1 MMKCS
6 IICNT
11 YNHEKTIE
19 LTINGFLIQSVNF
32 SIEIL
37 IHDDA
42 STDNTQKIV
51 RIYEEMYPNLIKP
64 IYQEVNQTSLGR
76 SVSQINIS
84 RAQGEYIA
92 ICEGDDVWIDPYK
105 LQKQVDYLD
114 NHLDYVCV
122 GHACKVMNVNFP
134 YKSKIWSH
142 SNWNKELSTQEII
155 RNRGIVFVYNTIV
168 FKKGNYYYY
177 YYPDFFND
185 FKVADVKSI
194 LFSSLIG
201 KVYFM
206 SDVMSIYHVGIKN
219 SWTDRVR
226 LNNDLLAKH
235 YKDEIQFYEKLN
247 VYTNHKFEHDIMLV
261 NEQLS
266 FMIKLLRSDK
276 SCLNSINF
284 INEKLYRKII
294 IYVQLYFPNSFLF
307 LRKIRFRLWA

>member
-19 LTINGFLIQSVNF
+19 ETIKGFLIQEVNF

-42 STDNTQKIV
+42 SSDNTQNIIKK
-51 RIYEEMYPNLIKP
+51 YKELYPDLIKP
-64 IYQEVNQTSLGR
+64 IYQDTNQTSLGR

-84 RAQGEYIA
+84 RSQGEYIA
-92 ICEGDDVWIDPYK
+92 ICEGDDVWIDSNK

-114 NHLDYVCV
+114 NHSDFICV
-122 GHACKVMNVNFP
+122 GHACEVMNVNFP
-134 YKSKIWSH
+134 YKSRVWSY
-142 SNWNKELSTQEII
+142 SKLSKELSTQEII
-155 RNRGIVFVYNTIV
+155 QNRGIVFAYNTIV
-168 FKKGNYYYY
+168 FRKGNYD
-177 YYPDFFND
+177 YPDFFNE
-185 FKVADVKSI
+185 FKVADVKRI

-219 SWTDRVR
+219 SWTDRIR

-235 YKDEIQFYEKLN
+235 YNKEIQFYEKLN
-247 VYTNHKFEHDIMLV
+247 VYTSYKFENDILYV
-261 NEQLS
+261 IEQLS
-266 FMIKLLRSDK
+266 FMINLLKCDK
-276 SCLNSINF
+276 ACLKSNYF
-284 INEKLYRKII
+284 INMKLYRKII
-294 IYVQLYFPNSFLF
+294 VYFQLYFPNSFAF

>member
-19 LTINGFLIQSVNF
+19 ETIKGFLIQEVNF
-32 SIEIL
+32 SFEIL

-42 STDNTQKIV
+42 SSDSTQKI
-51 RIYEEMYPNLIKP
+51 IKKYEEIYPNLINP
-64 IYQEVNQTSLGR
+64 IYQIINQTSLGK
-76 SVSQINIS
+76 SVSEINIS

-114 NHLDYVCV
+114 KNSDYVCI

-134 YKSKIWSH
+134 YKSKIWSY
-142 SNWNKELSTQEII
+142 SKQNKELSTQDII
-155 RNRGIVFVYNTIV
+155 QNRGIVFAYNTIV
-168 FKKGNYYYY
+168 FRKGNYD
-177 YYPDFFND
+177 YPDFFND
-185 FKVADVKSI
+185 FKVADVKRI

-226 LNNDLLAKH
+226 LNNDLLVKH

-247 VYTNHKFEHDIMLV
+247 IYTNQKYEQDIMLV

-266 FMIKLLRSDK
+266 FMIRLLRGDK
-276 SCLNSINF
+276 NCLNSVNF
-284 INEKLYRKII
+284 INEKLHRKIM
-294 IYVQLYFPNSFLF
+294 IYFQLYFPNSFIS
-307 LRKIRFRLWA
+307 LRKIRFRFWA

>member
-19 LTINGFLIQSVNF
+19 QTIKGFLIQEVNF
-32 SIEIL
+32 SFEIL

-42 STDNTQKIV
+42 STDNTQNIV
-51 RIYEEMYPNLIKP
+51 KIYEEMYPNLIKP
-64 IYQEVNQTSLGR
+64 IYQEINQTSLGR

-92 ICEGDDVWIDPYK
+92 ICEGDDVWIDSNK
-105 LQKQVDYLD
+105 LQKQVDYLE
-114 NHLDYVCV
+114 NHLDYICV

-142 SNWNKELSTQEII
+142 SKLSKEISTQEII
-155 RNRGIVFVYNTIV
+155 LNRGIVFAYNTIV
-168 FKKGNYYYY
+168 FRKGNYE
-177 YYPDFFND
+177 YPDFFND
-185 FKVADVKSI
+185 FKVADVKRI

-206 SDVMSIYHVGIKN
+206 SDVMSIYHVGVKN

-235 YKDEIQFYEKLN
+235 YNDEIQFYEKLN

-266 FMIKLLRSDK
+266 FMIKLLRRDK

-294 IYVQLYFPNSFLF
+294 IYFQLYFPNSFIF
-307 LRKIRFRLWA
+307 LRRIRFRLWA

>member
-1 MMKCS
+1 MKCS

-19 LTINGFLIQSVNF
+19 QTIKGFLIQEVNF
-32 SIEIL
+32 SFEIL

-42 STDNTQKIV
+42 STDNTQNIV
-51 RIYEEMYPNLIKP
+51 KIYEEMYPNLIKP
-64 IYQEVNQTSLGR
+64 IYQEINQTSLGR

-105 LQKQVDYLD
+105 LQKQVDYLE
-114 NHLDYVCV
+114 NHLDYICV

-142 SNWNKELSTQEII
+142 SKLSKELSTQEII
-155 RNRGIVFVYNTIV
+155 RNRGIVFAYNTIV
-168 FKKGNYYYY
+168 FKKENYD
-177 YYPDFFND
+177 YPDFFND
-185 FKVADVKSI
+185 FKVADVKRI

-226 LNNDLLAKH
+226 LNNDLLVKH

-247 VYTNHKFEHDIMLV
+247 IYTNQKFEQDIMLV

-266 FMIKLLRSDK
+266 FMIKLLRGDK
-276 SCLNSINF
+276 NCLNSVYF
-284 INEKLYRKII
+284 INEKLHRRIM
-294 IYVQLYFPNSFLF
+294 IYFQLYFPNSFIS
-307 LRKIRFRLWA
+307 LRKIRFQLWV